1 MCLIFLDEET
11 IVEEDRIDAVT
22 LNYVNKEHS
31 DKDEYE
37 VYCEFLVGGEVYN
50 IPIKHVSITK
60 ELSCLHS
67 MINSLKVSNLN
78 KITEH
83 MKQNDERE
91 IE

>member
-1 MCLIFLDEET
+1 MGLIFLDEET

-22 LNYVNKEHS
+22 LNYVDKEYS

-37 VYCEFLVGGEVYN
+37 VFCEFLVGGEVYN
-50 IPIKHVSITK
+50 IPIEQVAIAK

-67 MINSLKVSNLN
+67 MVNSLKVSNLD